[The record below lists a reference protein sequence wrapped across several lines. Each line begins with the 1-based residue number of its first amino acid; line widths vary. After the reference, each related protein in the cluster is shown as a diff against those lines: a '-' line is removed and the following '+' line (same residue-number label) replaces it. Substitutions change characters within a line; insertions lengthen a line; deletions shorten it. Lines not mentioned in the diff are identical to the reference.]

1 MAGKLIADTLQNGT
15 GSTFDLATNI
25 AQLARVKTY
34 QVTDSTDVS
43 LSATPANVGST
54 FSATIPTKGFIWI
67 MPESFRILNGTS
79 STGYFGFFIKI
90 GSTVY
95 QPTGSDN
102 GTAKAGWNY
111 NGRNNTN
118 AQYWQQN
125 SPTANITYW
134 NPGFSPAGGGTVLA
148 IQGEAIPTGAQTIQV
163 VCGTA
168 TSTSDTLKGTA
179 VTTRVNVAIF
189 DHS

>member
-1 MAGKLIADTLQNGT
+1 MAGKLIADTLENGT
-15 GSTFDLATNI
+15 GSTFDLAANI

-54 FSATIPTKGFIWI
+54 FSATIPTKGLIWVF
-67 MPESFRILNGTS
+67 PESFRLLNGTS
-79 STGYFGFFIKI
+79 STGYYGFFIKI
-90 GSTVY
+90 GATVY
-95 QPTGSDN
+95 RPTGSNN
-102 GTAKAGWNY
+102 GAAANGMNY
-111 NGRNNTN
+111 NGANNTN
-118 AQYWQQN
+118 SQYWQQN
-125 SPTANITYW
+125 SPTANLTYW
-134 NPGFSPAGGGTVLA
+134 GGSSASAGVLIA
-148 IQGEAIPTGAQTIQV
+148 IQGEAVPTGAQTVQV
-163 VCGTA
+163 VCGTS